1 MTPARTSRGASKTT
15 LRVVHKFEDGTQHVL
30 TLEEQVFKEIGL
42 YARMY
47 VSEDAVLR
55 KTGDEKL
62 REVAK
67 IVAQSKSASVFG
79 KLLKEKQIEKT
90 VGKNDNY
97 TRFLDDQQDITD
109 TKRLAARLRK
119 QFGINTVRGSEDRVR
134 EWKKNLRSAGAT

>member
-1 MTPARTSRGASKTT
+1 M
-15 LRVVHKFEDGTQHVL
+15 
-30 TLEEQVFKEIGL
+30 FKELGL

-67 IVAQSKSASVFG
+67 ILAQSQSASVFG

-90 VGKNDNY
+90 VGENDNY
-97 TRFLDDQQDITD
+97 TRFLDNQHDITD